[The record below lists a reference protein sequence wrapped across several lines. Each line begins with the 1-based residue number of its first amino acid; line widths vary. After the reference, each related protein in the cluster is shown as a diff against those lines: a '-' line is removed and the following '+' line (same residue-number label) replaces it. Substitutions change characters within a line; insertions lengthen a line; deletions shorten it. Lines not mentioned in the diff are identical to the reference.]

1 MLHSIPPLRNNLIP
15 PKDWTHI
22 VNKNNNNRLQVLKIA
37 NLKNKFELKTCMI
50 GVRHQ
55 VDIYFNPI
63 FRNIRISKK
72 VIILNGNNDPSKK
85 DL

>member
-1 MLHSIPPLRNNLIP
+1 MIHSILPQRNNLIP

-22 VNKNNNNRLQVLKIA
+22 VNRNNNNRLQVLKIA
-37 NLKNKFELKTCMI
+37 NPKNKFQLKTCMP

-55 VDIYFNPI
+55 VDIYFNLI
-63 FRNIRISKK
+63 FRNIRIGKK
-72 VIILNGNNDPSKK
+72 VIILNGSNDPSKK